1 MLKEVHI
8 RNYVLIDRLNIDFK
22 DGFSVM
28 TGETGAGKSIILG
41 AMNLLLGGRADSKT
55 IMQGADKCTIEGS
68 FSVDGY
74 GLEQFFTDNGL
85 DYDSNDTILRR
96 ELMQSGKSRAFI
108 NDTPVSLA
116 VMRDLGCRLIDIHS
130 QHQNLALGT
139 ESFQTEVV
147 DTIASNTA
155 IKAEYES
162 CFDKWNGLKAE
173 LEHLKAEFESDNT
186 DRGYLEFQL
195 EGIEKA
201 RLTDGEQEQLE
212 QESEI
217 LDHAE
222 EIKQDLFRASE
233 IMEGSDDGGAIQALK
248 TALQSLRSAQKNL
261 PDAAE
266 LAERLE
272 SCLIELK
279 DIAATV
285 DDCQEKVNFDPA
297 RLEQVNERLDL
308 IYSLLKKHKRNSIA
322 ELLELAASIR
332 SRLDRTDSF
341 EDDIKRLEQQVS
353 AAFKEMEKSAIRLTD
368 TRKKASDI
376 IIKQIKALL
385 VPLGIPNVQFGIE
398 ITPSTGYDRN
408 GHDDLRFMFSANK
421 AVPMQEI
428 SEVASGGEIARVML
442 SIKTMIAG
450 VRTLPTIIFDEIDTG
465 VSGAVAEKMALL
477 MEQMSGGG
485 RQVLAIT
492 HLPQIAALG
501 RTHYKVYKTDEKDAT
516 RTRIALLDYDE
527 RIREIASMM
536 SGATLTQAALDNAKA
551 LIDNNGR

>member
-8 RNYVLIDRLNIDFK
+8 RNYVLIDRLDIDFR

-74 GLEQFFTDNGL
+74 GLEQFFTDNSL
-85 DYDSNDTILRR
+85 DYDPNDTVLRR

-108 NDTPVSLA
+108 NDTPVSLT

-162 CFDKWNGLKAE
+162 CYDKWNGLKSE
-173 LEHLKAEFESDNT
+173 LERLKAEFESDNT

-222 EIKQDLFRASE
+222 DIKQDLFRASE
-233 IMEGSDDGGAIQALK
+233 IMEGSDDGGTIQALK

-308 IYSLLKKHKRNSIA
+308 IYSLLKKHKKNSIA
-322 ELLELAASIR
+322 ELLEYAASIR

-341 EDDIKRLEQQVS
+341 EDDIKRLEQQVN
-353 AAFKEMEKSAIRLTD
+353 AAFKEMEKSAILLTD
-368 TRKKASDI
+368 IRKKASDT

-450 VRTLPTIIFDEIDTG
+450 VRTLPTVIFDEVDTG